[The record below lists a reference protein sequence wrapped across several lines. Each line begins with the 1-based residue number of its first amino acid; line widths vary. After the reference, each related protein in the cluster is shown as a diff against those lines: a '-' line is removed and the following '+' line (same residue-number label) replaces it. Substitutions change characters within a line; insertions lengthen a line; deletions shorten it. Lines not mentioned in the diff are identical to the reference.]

1 MTESTAARKFPLQI
15 AAGLAAI
22 LVAIFLLV
30 KFPKVGRAHL
40 IAADEKSAIEI
51 LRKVHETERH
61 WRRDDADGNALPDYW
76 TGDWSGFHRALG
88 ADGRPAD
95 RMAPEVAAADGAPLG
110 PESGL
115 GPPLAARP
123 FKGYWFRAMEKAD
136 GARLAVDGP
145 DSDGY
150 ARENLRAYAFVAW
163 PAEHGVSGKRTFM
176 VREDG
181 TVWAREFDAGAAPP
195 LEWPAD
201 PAGAGW
207 AQAE

>member
-1 MTESTAARKFPLQI
+1 MTDSTAARKFPLQI

-22 LVAIFLLV
+22 VVAVFLLV
-30 KFPKVGRAHL
+30 KFPKFGREHL
-40 IAADEKSAIEI
+40 IAADEKSAIGI
-51 LRKVHETERH
+51 LRQVCEAERN

-76 TGDWSGFHRALG
+76 TGDWSGFNRLPG

-95 RMAPEVAAADGAPLG
+95 RMEPEIAAADGAPM
-110 PESGL
+110 EGL
-115 GPPLAARP
+115 GAPPVARP
-123 FKGYWFRAMEKAD
+123 YKGYWFRAMEKAD
-136 GARLAVDGP
+136 GKPLATDGP
-145 DSDGY
+145 DADGY
-150 ARENLRAYAFVAW
+150 ARENLRAFAFVAW

-181 TVWAREFDAGAAPP
+181 TVWAREFDAGTPPP

-207 AQAE
+207 AKAE